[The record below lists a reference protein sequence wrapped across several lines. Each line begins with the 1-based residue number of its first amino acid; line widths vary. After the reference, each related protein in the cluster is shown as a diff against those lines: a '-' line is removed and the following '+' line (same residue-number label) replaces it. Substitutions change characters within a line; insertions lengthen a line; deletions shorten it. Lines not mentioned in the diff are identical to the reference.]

1 MNMYDSIMAINKK
14 HKVRVKKEG
23 TKTLDKIKIEPSG
36 VALIRKELIS
46 GKKSKKHLMTLDM
59 CKSSI
64 DVAIAYML
72 SKDMLTKHPINP
84 NHPRQG
90 MEYKLC

>member
-1 MNMYDSIMAINKK
+1 
-14 HKVRVKKEG
+14 
-23 TKTLDKIKIEPSG
+23 
-36 VALIRKELIS
+36 
-46 GKKSKKHLMTLDM
+46 MTLDM